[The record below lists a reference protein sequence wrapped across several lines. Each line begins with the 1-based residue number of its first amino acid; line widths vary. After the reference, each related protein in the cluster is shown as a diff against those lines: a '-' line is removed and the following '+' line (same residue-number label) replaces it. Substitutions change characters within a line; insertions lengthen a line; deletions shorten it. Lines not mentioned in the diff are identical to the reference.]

1 MTCIQ
6 LIMLRIGTF
15 FSGIKL
21 KIKIDTDWAALR
33 RLRQVWVS
41 HPLGSHVGGS
51 VNRSPI
57 RVLGI
62 GVL

>member
-1 MTCIQ
+1 
-6 LIMLRIGTF
+6 MLRIGTF